1 MAAHGV
7 LSAGPGSSHAPS
19 KAHSRSDP
27 PMHTPG
33 HPIPLSPAAA
43 LKLHI
48 ETMSDYER
56 GEILEYSEIY
66 CTGHTSDKIR
76 ASMTSSDGNN
86 HGDGPAARN
95 L

>member
-1 MAAHGV
+1 
-7 LSAGPGSSHAPS
+7 
-19 KAHSRSDP
+19 
-27 PMHTPG
+27 MHTPG

-86 HGDGPAARN
+86 HGDGPAAKEPVTRR
-95 L
+95 LEAP